1 MDWRAWHEAYDDP
14 QSSLSER
21 RACVQR
27 RVRER
32 LDAGPARVLSL
43 CAGDGADVLGVL
55 RPDDTVTGRLVE
67 LDPEL
72 AAMARAAA
80 PTGIDVLTAD
90 AGSTDACVGA
100 VPADLVLLCGIF
112 GNITDADIR
121 GTIAALPMLCAPGAT
136 VLWTRGRSG
145 PVARAPGVDPPD
157 DLTPTIRGW
166 FADAGFQELSWDAPA
181 ERRWSVGA
189 HRFAGDPGPFTAGRR
204 LFAFVR

>member
-1 MDWRAWHEAYDDP
+1 MDWLVWHAAYDDP
-14 QSSLSER
+14 HSSLSER

-55 RPDDTVTGRLVE
+55 RPGDEVTGRLVE
-67 LDPEL
+67 LDPDL
-72 AAMARAAA
+72 ASAARRTA
-80 PTGIDVLTAD
+80 PAGIDVVTGD
-90 AGSTDACVGA
+90 AGSSDACAGA

-121 GTIAALPMLCAPGAT
+121 GTIATLPMLCAPGAA
-136 VLWTRGRSG
+136 VLWTRGRNG
-145 PVARAPGVDPPD
+145 PGTGPGVDPQGD
-157 DLTPTIRGW
+157 ATPTIRGW
-166 FADAGFQELSWDAPA
+166 FADAGFEELSWDAPVD
-181 ERRWSVGA
+181 RRWSVGA
-189 HRFAGDPGPFTAGRR
+189 HRFTGEPIPLTAGQR